1 MSAPEVVDL
10 LARARRNLL
19 SSEEQ
24 AQLEGALEKVPES
37 RLLLRAGLEFDAEA
51 SAAAGDEE
59 LIARIARKV
68 ERRRLG
74 SGSIGARD
82 EKQELPCPSKPA
94 RRFAPLLVAA
104 LYLVIGAAAGVAG
117 AATYLG
123 LPAATPKAPAAI
135 HGRREKT
142 PAPKALV
149 EPKAR
154 VEPMAPSVG
163 SRSPSLMPAASLS
176 PRVLPAH
183 SAPSV
188 VPARQVGPGPGE
200 LYTIA
205 NRARVQGDT
214 DAAIRAYL
222 GLQEQ
227 FQGSAEAMASRLAL
241 GNLYLVSGRPLA
253 ALEQFRAHQGGGG
266 AGFGAESAWGIA
278 VALAEL
284 GRREEERAA
293 LLELLTR
300 YPGSGYETVA
310 RRRLEQRN

>member
-142 PAPKALV
+142 PAPKARVEPKALV

-188 VPARQVGPGPGE
+188 VPASP
-200 LYTIA
+200 
-205 NRARVQGDT
+205 
-214 DAAIRAYL
+214 
-222 GLQEQ
+222 
-227 FQGSAEAMASRLAL
+227 S
-241 GNLYLVSGRPLA
+241 PLA
-253 ALEQFRAHQGGGG
+253 TNPTGGVDGN
-266 AGFGAESAWGIA
+266 AG
-278 VALAEL
+278 
-284 GRREEERAA
+284 
-293 LLELLTR
+293 T
-300 YPGSGYETVA
+300 GSTGSTVSPPTA
-310 RRRLEQRN
+310 PVPTVTTPAGP